1 MGIDSLAATACWRA
15 HSWDW
20 NWENPNANLNCVLAV
35 APSEASAVPSS
46 RSRRS
51 NHRYNMKHS
60 PNSSLEGSGVAG
72 VLFDPSE
79 ELLRRRSSPA
89 R

>member
-1 MGIDSLAATACWRA
+1 MGMDSQAATACWRA

-20 NWENPNANLNCVLAV
+20 NWEYPNANLNCVQSTPLPRRA
-35 APSEASAVPSS
+35 ADQFRSHRNTNSS
-46 RSRRS
+46 
-51 NHRYNMKHS
+51 YNMKH
-60 PNSSLEGSGVAG
+60 PGYSSLEGSRVVG

-79 ELLRRRSSPA
+79 ELVRDRSSPA